1 MKRVL
6 SIIALFAL
14 LMVFVTGCGSGGS
27 KETEAAKGPADL
39 TGSWKVSNDTFKMS
53 AVIEGETIT
62 VYWED
67 GDTKSLYWAG
77 SYKAPETA
85 DEPYTWS
92 SENDHSQ
99 TDTAMLASSA
109 DTKDFTYEKGEL
121 SFEASA
127 MGITSTVRMK
137 KD

>member
-1 MKRVL
+1 MKRFL
-6 SIIALFAL
+6 TFIILIAL
-14 LMVFVTGCGSGGS
+14 VTIFVTGCGGS
-27 KETEAAKGPADL
+27 KQTEAAKEPADL
-39 TGSWKVSNDTFKMS
+39 TGSWKVSNDTFKMT
-53 AVIEGETIT
+53 ATIEGETIT

-77 SYKAPETA
+77 SYKAPETSE
-85 DEPYTWS
+85 EPYTWS

-99 TDTAMLASSA
+99 TDKAMLASSA

-127 MGITSTVRMK
+127 MGTTSTVRMK
-137 KD
+137 KE